1 MTAFDRFEQHLPDLM
16 DELASAQVPDYFDDM
31 LQRTARTRQRPAW
44 SSLERW
50 LPMDV
55 IVRPAFVPRLPWRV
69 LAIVALL
76 VVAIVGA
83 LLFASGS
90 SRRLPAPFGPAA
102 NGSIIYSTAG
112 GDISSVDPVTGA
124 STAIISGPAKDTAP
138 LLSRDGTKFLFVR
151 NLEATDALFVANVD
165 GTGVRQ
171 LAEGFFVPSDL
182 DRSPFD
188 WSPSGAQVAA
198 VADVLPGSVRK
209 LTILATD
216 GSASRTLDLG
226 LNVTDVSWRPN
237 GRELVFKG
245 EKNATYGLYL
255 VNADGSG
262 LKATAPVNDL
272 EYGWREPILSQD
284 GTQITFAR
292 WGGVSDNGIHILGI
306 DSGVDRLLEFDGSV
320 DTDEYLPQFSP
331 DGMQL
336 VFQRYLG
343 GGGAYQLAVV
353 PVAGGGKAVPIGPL
367 QPGGAADP
375 FVSFSPDGSMVL
387 ATYPTDGKT
396 WLLATNGGS
405 DRQVSWPGTKFQS
418 WQRLA
423 P

>member
-1 MTAFDRFEQHLPDLM
+1 MTAFDRVEQRLPELI
-16 DELASAQVPDYFDDM
+16 DELASASVPDYVDD
-31 LQRTARTRQRPAW
+31 LLRRTTRTRQRPAW

-50 LPMDV
+50 LPMGV
-55 IVRPAFVPRLPWRV
+55 IARTAFVPRLPWRA

-76 VVAIVGA
+76 VLAIVGA

-102 NGSIIYSTAG
+102 NGSILYSTAG

-124 STAIISGPAKDTAP
+124 STSIVSGPAKDTAP

-151 NLEATDALFVANVD
+151 TLEATNALFVANVD

-198 VADVLPGSVRK
+198 VADVLPGSVRN

-262 LKATAPVNDL
+262 LRAIAPVNDL
-272 EYGWREPILSQD
+272 QYGWREPILSPD
-284 GTQITFAR
+284 GTLVAFAR
-292 WGGVSDNGIHILGI
+292 WGAASDDGIHVLGV
-306 DSGVDRLLEFDGSV
+306 DSGVDRLLAFDGSV
-320 DTDEYLPQFSP
+320 DTEEKLPQFSP
-331 DGMQL
+331 DGARL
-336 VFQRYLG
+336 VFQRYVG
-343 GGGAYQLAVV
+343 GKYQLVV
-353 PVAGGGKAVPIGPL
+353 EPVAGGGKAVPIGPL
-367 QPGGAADP
+367 QPDAAADP
-375 FVSFSPDGSMVL
+375 FLSFSPDGSQVL
-387 ATYPTDGKT
+387 VTYPTDGKT
-396 WLLATNGGS
+396 WLLGTNGGS
-405 DRQVSWPGTKFQS
+405 DRQVSWPGTKVQS

>member
-1 MTAFDRFEQHLPDLM
+1 MG
-16 DELASAQVPDYFDDM
+16 VI
-31 LQRTARTRQRPAW
+31 ARP
-44 SSLERW
+44 L
-50 LPMDV
+50 
-55 IVRPAFVPRLPWRV
+55 FVPRPPLRGLAILALLV
-69 LAIVALL
+69 LAIVA
-76 VVAIVGA
+76 A
-83 LLFASGS
+83 LLFAAGS

-102 NGSIIYSTAG
+102 NGSILYSTDG

-124 STAIISGPAKDTAP
+124 STVIVSGPAKDIAP

-151 NLEATDALFVANVD
+151 TLEATDALFVANVD

-171 LAEGFFVPSDL
+171 LAQGLFAPSDL

-198 VADVLPGSVRK
+198 VGDVLPGSVRN

-226 LNVTDVSWRPN
+226 LNVSDVSWRPN

-262 LKATAPVNDL
+262 LRPIAPVNDL
-272 EYGWREPILSQD
+272 EYGWREPTLSQD
-284 GTQITFAR
+284 GALITFAR
-292 WGGVSDNGIHILGI
+292 SGGASDNGIHVLGI
-306 DSGVDRLLEFDGSV
+306 DSREDRLLAFDGSV

-331 DGMQL
+331 DGAQL
-336 VFQRYLG
+336 VFQRYVG
-343 GGGAYQLAVV
+343 GNYQLVIV
-353 PVAGGGKAVPIGPL
+353 PVDGGGKAVPIGPV
-367 QPGGAADP
+367 QPGGAAAP
-375 FVSFSPDGSMVL
+375 FLGFSPDGSMVL
-387 ATYPTDGKT
+387 VTYPTDGKT